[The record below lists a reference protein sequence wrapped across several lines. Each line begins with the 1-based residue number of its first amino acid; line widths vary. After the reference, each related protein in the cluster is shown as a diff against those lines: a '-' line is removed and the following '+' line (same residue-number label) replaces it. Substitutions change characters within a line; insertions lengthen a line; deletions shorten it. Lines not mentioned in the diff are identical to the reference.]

1 MKKQKREAIINKE
14 EQNSE
19 DRDSMI
25 MTDTVFIL
33 FLYTVTITQ

>member
-1 MKKQKREAIINKE
+1 MNKE
-14 EQNSE
+14 KQNSE